1 MHLALA
7 LSLAA
12 VRRSGIRPPAGYR
25 FVTDDDGRY
34 LIDDD
39 GRRIVVEI

>member
-1 MHLALA
+1 MQLALA

-34 LIDDD
+34 IVDDD
-39 GRRIVVEI
+39 GRYVVVEI